1 MGYEFGE
8 EEDDEKKE
16 NTKDKIFKSILLD
29 AKNQGNK
36 LINKNHH

>member
-16 NTKDKIFKSILLD
+16 NTKDKIL
-29 AKNQGNK
+29 NQYYWMLKIKG
-36 LINKNHH
+36 IN